1 MNQILNLSGA
11 LSVAQGTVTGIMWII
26 ILGLLVTKL
35 VKFKLK
41 SVAALFVGGAAISYL
56 IYHYSVLSDII
67 SKVFELFT

>member
-41 SVAALFVGGAAISYL
+41 SVAMLFVGGAVLSYF
-56 IYHYSVLSDII
+56 IYHYTVLSTIVSKII
-67 SKVFELFT
+67 ELFT